1 MKVSIARTNALC
13 HTQPRNFR
21 LAGKKFGHPA
31 GMQKINLGK
40 VKRNKSKTAKISI
53 DKMGIREIA
62 VEWKLVVWA
71 SMA

>member
-1 MKVSIARTNALC
+1 MLC
-13 HTQPRNFR
+13 VTHNQGTSDWPGRN
-21 LAGKKFGHPA
+21 LAIRPECK
-31 GMQKINLGK
+31 KINLGK